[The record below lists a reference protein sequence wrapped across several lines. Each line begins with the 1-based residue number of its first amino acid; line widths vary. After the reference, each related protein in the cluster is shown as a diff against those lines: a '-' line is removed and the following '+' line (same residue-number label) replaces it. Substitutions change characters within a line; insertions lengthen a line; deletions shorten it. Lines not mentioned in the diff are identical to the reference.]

1 MLPIFPRSGFDQSVT
16 TPVLIGVLAS
26 WFFCETYGWVF
37 AGLVVPGYLASVF
50 LLEPV
55 AGAIDLFEA
64 VLTYFA
70 ARAIGEHLPRLGV
83 TSRIFGRERFFL
95 VVLVSILVRLAVEGW
110 LLPRFVPHVTWAY
123 SVGLVVVPLT
133 ANACWKT
140 GLARGAIQNGIP
152 ALLVYL
158 ALRYV
163 LVPHTNLSLA
173 GFELSTENLAA
184 GFLSSPKAY
193 ILLITG
199 AMIAAQA
206 NLRYGWDFNGIL
218 VPALLGL
225 AIVEPVKFAATFAE
239 TMILVGAVALL
250 IRITPLKRA
259 NIEGPRRTVLFF
271 CVDYAL
277 RFGWA
282 AAMGSRLPG
291 GDIVAFMGF
300 GYLLP
305 TLLAVKISQKSS
317 APLVLLPT
325 LKISI
330 LGFVA
335 GSLVGFAGHLFDR
348 NTEVAPAN
356 AAPQARVMP
365 RPPETAAA
373 AALWVSQL
381 AVEGLPEPD
390 SNVTGDLTKLPALLD
405 AVAHG
410 RPTPEVEAGS
420 LLQRGEGDGIFLVRE
435 RFDTLIARHGTP
447 SYLFRAPLPAE
458 PVVALVPTPVACPA
472 CAALAG
478 QLLNTKDIDAIVI
491 AGIEESPSNWLDI
504 EKTAHAAARVIAGRK
519 GSLLAIRDKST
530 KDTKAVGPTSP
541 RVSAAMRHF
550 NGTALVSYRGDTVLT
565 IDAMQIASALA
576 PTRPTVSFDSATDLA
591 ATLDPI
597 RAATHP
603 GELEHLIA
611 LRRLVLDP
619 MLSPDAMPSAKAL
632 APFAASALGYQLTAP
647 ARWPSGG
654 EGVALLPAQRGL
666 PIAVFARTNGVRESL
681 VEAPTG
687 SHAGVRDLAIRLT
700 FAVNADALVIG
711 EVFDGAMRAGAV
723 RAAHGAATNGRAPVV
738 FLVREDKS
746 AEALKANGEAT
757 ISTWMDDGKAGALGH
772 LALEKLGVPAV
783 DAPPDLATR
792 DLASRTLLKPTAVV
806 AITAGG
812 KRLESASLDAT
823 RRAHEFLPGLPLRDG
838 TATDVARTL
847 ARTLEGG
854 KPSAPANIDEI
865 VRRAAADGSVT
876 AGRILTEQMARSAVV
891 AAIARTKEGSF
902 IVVVARTDRAQLV
915 VFAPLDASDVRSE
928 RKATFDN
935 CLSVPTVPGVCE
947 APR

>member
-37 AGLVVPGYLASVF
+37 AGLVVPGYLAAVF

-55 AGAIDLFEA
+55 AGVIDVFEA
-64 VLTYFA
+64 VLTYFV
-70 ARAIGEHLPRLGV
+70 ARGIGEYLPRLGV

-123 SVGLVVVPLT
+123 SVGLVVVPLA

-140 GLARGAIQNGIP
+140 GLARGAIQNGVP
-152 ALLVYL
+152 TLVVYL
-158 ALRYV
+158 ALRWL
-163 LVPHTNLSLA
+163 LVPYTNLSLA

-225 AIVEPVKFAATFAE
+225 AVVEPVKLAATFAE
-239 TMILVGAVALL
+239 TLILVGVVALL
-250 IRITPLKRA
+250 IKVTPLKRA
-259 NIEGPRRTVLFF
+259 NIEGPRRTVLYFS
-271 CVDYAL
+271 VDYAL
-277 RFGWA
+277 RFAWA

-305 TLLAVKISQKSS
+305 TLLAVKISQRSS

-325 LKISI
+325 LKVSV

-335 GSLVGFAGHLFDR
+335 GSLIGFAGHLFDR
-348 NTEVAPAN
+348 EAEASTAN
-356 AAPQARVMP
+356 APSLRVMP
-365 RPPETAAA
+365 KPPASPAG

-381 AVEGLPEPD
+381 AIDGLPEPD
-390 SNVTGDLTKLPALLD
+390 GNVTGDLSKLPALLD
-405 AVAHG
+405 DIAHD
-410 RPTPEVEAGS
+410 RAKRSDLETAEI
-420 LLQRGEGDGIFLVRE
+420 QEGLFLVRE
-435 RFDTLIARHGTP
+435 RFDTLLARHGTP

-458 PVVALVPTPVACPA
+458 PVVALVPTPLACPA

-478 QLLNTKDIDAIVI
+478 QLLQRKDVDAVVV
-491 AGIEESPSNWLDI
+491 AGIEEPAVRWLDL
-504 EKTAHAAARVIAGRK
+504 ETTAHAAARVLAGK
-519 GSLLAIRDKST
+519 GALVALRDKST
-530 KDTKAVGPTSP
+530 KDTKAIGPTSP
-541 RVSAAMRHF
+541 RVSTAMRRY
-550 NGTALVSYRGDTVLT
+550 NGTALVSYRGDAVLT
-565 IDAMQIASALA
+565 VDPLPIAEALA
-576 PTRPTVSFDSATDLA
+576 PIRQSVTFASATDIA
-591 ATLDPI
+591 ATLDPL

-603 GELEHLIA
+603 GDLEHLIA

-619 MLSPDAMPSAKAL
+619 MLSPDATSAARAL
-632 APFAASALGYQLTAP
+632 APFAAATLGYQLTTPAP
-647 ARWPSGG
+647 WPSGG

-666 PIAVFARTNGVRESL
+666 PIAVFARTSGVRESL

-687 SHAGVRDLAIRLT
+687 NRGGVRDLAIRLT
-700 FAVNADALVIG
+700 FAVDADALVIG

-723 RAAHGAATNGRAPVV
+723 RAAHGAATNHRAPVV

-746 AEALKANGEAT
+746 SDGAT
-757 ISTWMDDGKAGALGH
+757 IAAWMDDGKAAALGR

-792 DLASRTLLKPTAVV
+792 DLATRTLLKPTAVV

-812 KRLESASLDAT
+812 KRLEGASLDAT
-823 RRAHEFLPGLPLRDG
+823 RRAHAFLPDLPVRDG
-838 TATDVARTL
+838 TVSDIARTL
-847 ARTLEGG
+847 ARGIEARKSTAA
-854 KPSAPANIDEI
+854 SNIDEI

-876 AGRILTEQMARSAVV
+876 AGRELMEQIARGGV
-891 AAIARTKEGSF
+891 AAAVARTKEGSF
-902 IVVVARTDRAQLV
+902 LVAVARTERAEVVVAAS
-915 VFAPLDASDVRSE
+915 LDASDTKTE
-928 RKATFDN
+928 RRPSREA
-935 CLSVPTVPGVCE
+935 CLAAPVIPGTCE
-947 APR
+947 SPR

>member
-1 MLPIFPRSGFDQSVT
+1 VLPLFPRSGFDQSVT
-16 TPVLIGVLAS
+16 TPVLIGVLVS

-140 GLARGAIQNGIP
+140 GLWRGVIQNGVP
-152 ALLVYL
+152 TLLVYL
-158 ALRYV
+158 ALRYF
-163 LVPHTNLSLA
+163 LVPYTNLSLA

-193 ILLITG
+193 ILLVTG

-239 TMILVGAVALL
+239 TMILVFAVAIL

-282 AAMGSRLPG
+282 ASMGRRLPG

-330 LGFVA
+330 LGFVV
-335 GSLVGFAGHLFDR
+335 GSLIGFAGHLLDR
-348 NTEVAPAN
+348 NAEAAPAVG
-356 AAPQARVMP
+356 AQARVMP
-365 RPPETAAA
+365 KPPDSAAG

-390 SNVTGDLTKLPALLD
+390 SNVTGDLAKVPAVLD

-410 RPTPEVEAGS
+410 KPTELEAGPI
-420 LLQRGEGDGIFLVRE
+420 QEQVFLARE
-435 RFDTLIARHGTP
+435 KFDTLITRHGTP
-447 SYLFRAPLPAE
+447 SYLFRAPIPAE
-458 PVVALVPTPVACPA
+458 PIVALVPAPLACPT

-478 QLLNTKDIDAIVI
+478 QLLNTKDIDAIVV
-491 AGIEESPSNWLDI
+491 AGIEEAPPTWVDV
-504 EKTAHAAARVIAGRK
+504 ETTAHAAARAIAGRK
-519 GSLLAIRDKST
+519 GSLLVLRDKST
-530 KDTKAVGPTSP
+530 KETKAVGPTSP
-541 RVSAAMRHF
+541 RISSALRHF
-550 NGTALVSYRGDTVLT
+550 SGTALVSFRGDTVMTVDPLV
-565 IDAMQIASALA
+565 IANALA
-576 PTRPTVSFDSATDLA
+576 PTRPTVTFESATEIA
-591 ATLDPI
+591 AALDPI

-619 MLSPDAMPSAKAL
+619 MLSPDALPAARAL
-632 APFAASALGYQLTAP
+632 APFAASSLGYQLTAP
-647 ARWPSGG
+647 SKWADGG
-654 EGVALLPAQRGL
+654 DGIALLPAQRGL
-666 PIAVFARTNGVRESL
+666 PIAVFARTNGIRESI

-687 SHAGVRDLAIRLT
+687 SHDGVRDLAIRL
-700 FAVNADALVIG
+700 ALAINADGLVIG

-723 RAAHGAATNGRAPVV
+723 RAAHGAAVNGRAPMV
-738 FLVREDKS
+738 FLVREDKTS
-746 AEALKANGEAT
+746 NDAT
-757 ISTWMDDGKAGALGH
+757 IATWMDDGKAGALGH
-772 LALEKLGVPAV
+772 LALEKLGVPAL

-792 DLASRTLLKPTAVV
+792 DLATRTLLKPTAIV

-823 RRAHEFLPGLPLRDG
+823 RRAHEFLPGLPVRDG
-838 TATDVARTL
+838 TVSDIARL
-847 ARTLEGG
+847 LIRSIESGRG
-854 KPSAPANIDEI
+854 PAAMNFDEI
-865 VRRAAADGSVT
+865 VRRAAADRSVT
-876 AGRILTEQMARSAVV
+876 AGRALADQMTKSAA

-902 IVVVARTDRAQLV
+902 IIAVARTDRAQLV
-915 VFAPLDASDVRSE
+915 VAAPLDASDVKSE
-928 RKATFDN
+928 RRASLEACVTN
-935 CLSVPTVPGVCE
+935 PIVPGICE
-947 APR
+947 APK

>member
-1 MLPIFPRSGFDQSVT
+1 MLPLFPRSGFDQSVT

-26 WFFCETYGWVF
+26 WFFAETYGWVF

-64 VLTYFA
+64 VMTYFA

-110 LLPRFVPHVTWAY
+110 LLPRFIPHVTWAY

-140 GLARGAIQNGIP
+140 GLVRGAVQNGVP
-152 ALLVYL
+152 TLVVFLVLKYLLVPY
-158 ALRYV
+158 
-163 LVPHTNLSLA
+163 TNLSLA

-193 ILLITG
+193 ILLLTG

-225 AIVEPVKFAATFAE
+225 AIVEPVKFAATFVE
-239 TMILVGAVALL
+239 TLLLVFAVGVLV
-250 IRITPLKRA
+250 RITPLKRA

-271 CVDYAL
+271 CVDYAM
-277 RFGWA
+277 RFAWA
-282 AAMGSRLPG
+282 ASMGRRLPG

-305 TLLAVKISQKSS
+305 TLLAVKISQKAS

-325 LKISI
+325 LKISVI
-330 LGFVA
+330 GFVV
-335 GSLVGFAGHLFDR
+335 GSLIGFAGHLFDR
-348 NTEVAPAN
+348 NAEAASAPA
-356 AAPQARVMP
+356 AQARVMP
-365 RPPETAAA
+365 KPPESAAG

-381 AVEGLPEPD
+381 AVDGLPEPD
-390 SNVTGDLTKLPALLD
+390 TNVTGDLTKLPALLD

-410 RPTPEVEAGS
+410 RPTPQVEATPI
-420 LLQRGEGDGIFLVRE
+420 QEGVFLVRE
-435 RFDTLIARHGTP
+435 KFDTLIARRGTP
-447 SYLFRAPLPAE
+447 SILFRSPLPE
-458 PVVALVPTPVACPA
+458 SPTVALVPMPLGCPV

-478 QLLNTKDIDAIVI
+478 QLLNAKDVDAVVV
-491 AGIEESPSNWLDI
+491 AGIEEPPPTWLAV
-504 EKTAHAAARVIAGRK
+504 ETTAHAAARILAGR
-519 GSLLAIRDKST
+519 GRELVVVRDKAT
-530 KDTKAVGPTSP
+530 KDTKPIGPTPP
-541 RVSAAMRHF
+541 RISAAMRHF
-550 NGTALVSYRGDTVLT
+550 NGTALVTFRGDTVLAV
-565 IDAMQIASALA
+565 DPVEIANALA
-576 PTRPTVSFDSATDLA
+576 PTRPNVTFESATEIA
-591 ATLDPI
+591 AALEPI
-597 RAATHP
+597 RAAMHP
-603 GELEHLIA
+603 GELEHLVV
-611 LRRLVLDP
+611 LRRLVLDA
-619 MLSPDAMPSAKAL
+619 MLSPDARPEARAL
-632 APFAASALGYQLTAP
+632 APFAAATLGYQLTAP
-647 ARWPSGG
+647 SKWAGG
-654 EGVALLPAQRGL
+654 GDGVALLPAQRGL
-666 PIAVFARTNGVRESL
+666 PIAVFARTNGIRESI

-687 SHAGVRDLAIRLT
+687 SHDGVRDLAIRL
-700 FAVNADALVIG
+700 ALAINADGLVIG

-723 RAAHGAATNGRAPVV
+723 RAAHGAAVNGRAPMV
-738 FLVREDKS
+738 FLVREDKAS
-746 AEALKANGEAT
+746 NDVT
-757 ISTWMDDGKAGALGH
+757 IATWMDDGKASALGH
-772 LALEKLGVPAV
+772 LALEKLGVPAI

-792 DLASRTLLKPTAVV
+792 DLASRTLLKPTPIV

-823 RRAHEFLPGLPLRDG
+823 RRAHELLPGLPVRDG
-838 TATDVARTL
+838 TVADI
-847 ARTLEGG
+847 ARLLIRGIEAGR
-854 KPSAPANIDEI
+854 PPAASSFDEI
-865 VRRAAADGSVT
+865 VRRAAADGSIN
-876 AGRILTEQMARSAVV
+876 AARALSDQMTKSAA

-902 IVVVARTDRAQLV
+902 IIAVARTDRAQLV
-915 VFAPLDASDVRSE
+915 VAAPLDASDVRSE
-928 RKATFDN
+928 RRSSLDACVTN
-935 CLSVPTVPGVCE
+935 PVVPGICE